1 VRREITTAVIAIVV
15 FTVLLGLAYPLAITG
30 VSQVAFN
37 NKANGSQIKRDGK
50 VVGSRLIAQ
59 AFVVDTGKKD
69 KDGNAITKPDPKY
82 FQPRPSQDS
91 YNPAATFFSNRG
103 PNSAVGRFFYRDQL
117 ASYLALEKP
126 YDPGLTTRDVPVD
139 AVTTSASGV
148 DPHISQAN
156 ARIQALRI
164 AAVRKLPLARV
175 KTLISGNTDGRFL
188 GFVGEPGVNV
198 LELNLALDKE
208 QAAK

>member
-1 VRREITTAVIAIVV
+1 MRRELTTAAIAIVV

-30 VSQVAFN
+30 ISQVAFD

-50 VVGSRLIAQ
+50 VIGSRLIAQ

-69 KDGNAITKPDPKY
+69 SDGNAITKPDTKY

-103 PNSAVGRFFYRDQL
+103 PNSAVGRFFFRDQL

-126 YDPGLTTRDVPVD
+126 YDPQLTAHDVPVD
-139 AVTTSASGV
+139 AVTTSGSGV
-148 DPHISQAN
+148 DPHISKAN

-175 KTLISGNTDGRFL
+175 KALISDNTDGRFL

-208 QAAK
+208 TTAK